1 MALSRLYP
9 NSIVPNGSTVRGCL
23 ENDDKELKRVLE
35 LLSTVQTDA
44 GSGTYLVRQRG
55 TTYSKGEEV
64 YAKELSRGWTLRCTA
79 AGQTAANDLG
89 V

>member
-23 ENDDKELKRVLE
+23 ENDDKELKRVLGLMDTAQTKAE
-35 LLSTVQTDA
+35 SGAYIVRHRSTSYA
-44 GSGTYLVRQRG
+44 
-55 TTYSKGEEV
+55 KGDTV
-64 YAKELSRGWTLRCTA
+64 YAKELTRGWVLQCLT
-79 AGQTAANDLG
+79 AGQTATSDLG

>member
-35 LLSTVQTDA
+35 LLSTVQTDV
-44 GSGTYLVRQRG
+44 GSGTYIVRQRSM
-55 TTYSKGEEV
+55 TYAKGDEV
-64 YAKELSRGWTLRCTA
+64 YAKELTRGWTRRCTT
-79 AGQTAANDLG
+79 AGQTAASDLG